1 MHERTLIV
9 VKPDAVKRAL
19 VGKIFQRFEDVGLK
33 LLACKMIRPTR
44 EEIDSNYPHTE
55 EWYKGM
61 GEKVLANI
69 KDSELDAMT
78 ELGTEDPLKLGRM
91 IGEKIVDYWL
101 EGPVIASVWGG
112 NHAIK
117 VARKIRGFTVPALAD
132 AGTILGDYSSDSS
145 TRALKEGRTGR
156 TFIHASG
163 DQDEAKREIEHWF
176 GKDAQLFEDYDR
188 VDHLATFIQNV
199 WNEQ

>member
-1 MHERTLIV
+1 MYERTLIV
-9 VKPDAVKRAL
+9 IKPDAVKRAL

-44 EEIDSNYPHTE
+44 EQILSNYPHTK
-55 EWYKGM
+55 EWYRGM
-61 GEKVLANI
+61 GDKVLQNI
-69 KDSELDAMT
+69 KESDLDPVT
-78 ELGTEDPLKLGRM
+78 ELGTDDTLVLGKM

-145 TRALKEGRTGR
+145 TRALKEGRTGK

-163 DQDEAKREIEHWF
+163 DKNEAEAEIKHWF
-176 GKDAQLFEDYDR
+176 GESAKLLEEYDR
-188 VDHLATFIQNV
+188 VDHLATFIQNT